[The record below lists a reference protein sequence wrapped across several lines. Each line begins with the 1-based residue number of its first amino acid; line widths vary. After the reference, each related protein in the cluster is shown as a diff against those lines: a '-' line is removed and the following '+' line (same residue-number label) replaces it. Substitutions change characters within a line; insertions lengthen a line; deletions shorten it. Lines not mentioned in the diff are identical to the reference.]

1 MIDRLIDSIS
11 PRSCGYMDTICV
23 RRAVLFGGHKLERM
37 LGESHSLTLFLVRHS
52 LVPACAMQPS
62 TCHSSTFCDE
72 DAFAPLTCAR
82 LRVQRTMAGNTSS
95 GTGTAA
101 MAVMSCKCCKLTNKD
116 RCASTYR
123 ACGVAWRRLV
133 VFARYS
139 SACMYALT

>member
-72 DAFAPLTCAR
+72 DAFGALVLCA
-82 LRVQRTMAGNTSS
+82 L
-95 GTGTAA
+95 
-101 MAVMSCKCCKLTNKD
+101 
-116 RCASTYR
+116 ASTTKDGR
-123 ACGVAWRRLV
+123 EHKQWDRHRSDGGDV
-133 VFARYS
+133 
-139 SACMYALT
+139 M